1 MRLRHRFRIYPT
13 PAQADSIARAFGCCR
28 VVFNDV
34 IAFRDAALAEGR
46 PWVTDAEVSRV
57 VVTEAKRRPER
68 AWLADASAVAL
79 QQSVRDANR
88 AYKQYFDSRSGRRR
102 GGHVGRPRFKSRR
115 DRRQAV
121 RFTRNARFKITAKG
135 RLRLPDIG
143 DVLVVWSR
151 DLPGDPSSVTVVRD
165 AAGRY
170 FASFVCEVSVQPL
183 PGNGRAVGLDLG
195 VASFAA
201 DSNGGKVPAP
211 QPLRSVERRL
221 ARAHRALARKRPGS
235 ANRQKARSA
244 VAALH
249 AAVSDK
255 RTDFL
260 HRLSSEI
267 ISENQVVVIEDLCVT
282 GLARTRLA
290 KSVLDAAWNRFTR
303 MLEYKAALYGRE
315 VVKID
320 RFLPSTRTCS
330 SCWVVGAPK
339 PLHVRSW
346 TCQHCGVLHD
356 RDVNAAKVILAA
368 GLAER
373 ENACGAEEDLV
384 ARLHDQASV

>member
-1 MRLRHRFRIYPT
+1 MRLRHRFRIYPSPT
-13 PAQADSIARAFGCCR
+13 QADSLARAFGCCR

-34 IAFRDAALAEGR
+34 IALRDAAPAEGR
-46 PWVTDAEVSRV
+46 PWVSDAEVSRV

-68 AWLADASAVAL
+68 AWPADASAVAL
-79 QQSVRDANR
+79 QQAVRDANR
-88 AYKQYFDSRSGRRR
+88 AYKHYFDSRNGRRR
-102 GGHVGRPRFKSRR
+102 GGPVGKPRFKSRR

-121 RFTRNARFKITAKG
+121 RFTRNARFKVTPGG
-135 RLRLPDIG
+135 RLRLPNVG
-143 DVLVVWSR
+143 DVKVVWSR
-151 DLPGDPSSVTVVRD
+151 DLPSDPSSVTVIRD

-170 FASFVCEVSVQPL
+170 FVSFVCEVPEQSL
-183 PGNGRAVGLDLG
+183 PDNGRAVGLDLG
-195 VASFAA
+195 LTSFTT
-201 DSNGGKVPAP
+201 DSGGKVPAP
-211 QPLRSVERRL
+211 QPLRAAERRL

-235 ANRQKARSA
+235 ANREKARSA
-244 VAALH
+244 VAVLH
-249 AAVSDK
+249 AAVSDT

-260 HRLSSEI
+260 HRLSSKI
-267 ISENQVVVIEDLCVT
+267 ISENQVVVMEDLCVK

-290 KSVLDAAWNRFTR
+290 KSVHDAAWNRFTR

-315 VVKID
+315 VIKID

-330 SCWVVGAPK
+330 SCRVVGAPK

-373 ENACGAEEDLV
+373 ENACGAEKDLV
-384 ARLHDQASV
+384 ARLRDQASV